1 MTQKRTLSM
10 WIPVKIVYTE
20 NNSFQMA
27 ITFLT
32 YIVTFLGQVHFTTNY
47 FFTVHTSARRL
58 LLQSNQF
65 DTTVTFLEQLLFQNN
80 YFLRIGSSLRAA
92 SMTNLFRILIS
103 TEEFLFRSKHFYKT
117 ANFAEAYSEPLQT
130 SKIECFCVIC

>member
-10 WIPVKIVYTE
+10 WIPVKTVYTE

-80 YFLRIGSSLRAA
+80 YFSAIILSKQLLIRNKTSADQLFLENRQFFEGSQYDKFVQNIDIYRRVS
-92 SMTNLFRILIS
+92 F
-103 TEEFLFRSKHFYKT
+103 SK
-117 ANFAEAYSEPLQT
+117 
-130 SKIECFCVIC
+130 